1 MMFIKK
7 QTKKM
12 VIEVFHN
19 SLDEMWETIKRLEQ
33 EGWSGNTRV
42 SVVGMPLFELK
53 LRNDEEVKKFKELY
67 QMTKVQEPEGDSLF
81 DDCPYVLYT
90 IHEREIK

>member
-1 MMFIKK
+1 MFIKK

-67 QMTKVQEPEGDSLF
+67 QMTKVQEPEMGSYF
-81 DDCPYVLYT
+81 NDCPFVLFT

>member
-1 MMFIKK
+1 MFIKK

-53 LRNDEEVKKFKELY
+53 LRNDEEVKRFKELY
-67 QMTKVQEPEGDSLF
+67 QTTKVQESERGSYF
-81 DDCPYVLYT
+81 NDCPFVLFT